1 MTKKQQLK
9 DSEFHL
15 SPTDIKKAINAAKTF
30 RDRCIIK
37 TLAQTAIRRFELANL
52 DIRDLDFE
60 RKLVHIREGKGGKG
74 RTIPVSED
82 LLGDLRHLLGNRKGG
97 PVFTNPR
104 DAKLSVRQ
112 INKIVANAGKQ
123 AGIENPNPNYKNL
136 TCHLFRH
143 SFAREWKKKG
153 GSIESLSK
161 ILGHTSI
168 KTTLDEYGTEDLEE
182 VQANYERVMSEMF

>member
-30 RDRCIIK
+30 RDRCILK
-37 TLAQTAIRRFELANL
+37 TFAQTGLRRFELASL
-52 DIRDLDFE
+52 DVRDLDFE
-60 RKLVHIREGKGGKG
+60 RKLVHIQEGKGGKA

-82 LLGDLRHLLGNRKGG
+82 LLGDLRHLLGSRKGG

-104 DAKLSVRQ
+104 DDKLSLRQ
-112 INKIVANAGKQ
+112 INKIVANAGRQ
-123 AGIENPNPNYKNL
+123 AGVDNPNPNYKNV

-143 SFAREWKKKG
+143 SFAREWKRKG

-182 VQANYERVMSEMF
+182 VQANYERVMAELF